1 MFILNVNMLGSSFN
15 FEKIHNDPNLQ
26 IVTRIL
32 RIFLQFCKK
41 LVVMWLQTICVNV
54 NTLGSSILKAF
65 IVPHTRKLFVYM

>member
-1 MFILNVNMLGSSFN
+1 MLIMLGSSLN
-15 FEKIHNDPNLQ
+15 FEKIHHYSNSQ
-26 IVTRIL
+26 IVSTIL

-41 LVVMWLQTICVNV
+41 LVVLFLQTIRVNA